1 MRYLS
6 LFSGIE
12 AASVAWMP
20 LGWEPVG
27 FSENASFP
35 AAVLK
40 AHYRSIPNFGDI
52 RTIDWRKHEQ
62 CLSADIIV
70 GGSPCQSFS
79 FAGTRTGLRG
89 SSGLMWEYVRAVR
102 KIRPRWLLWENV
114 PGALSSSRGE
124 DFRCLLQS
132 LDDLGYGLAW
142 RVLDA
147 QYFGVAQR
155 RRRLY
160 LVGSL
165 GDERAGE
172 VLFERESLRW
182 DYPTCRE
189 ERKIIAERM
198 RGSIGDKDQ
207 EYSSPGCA
215 ESCSVSGNGGR
226 NLQESSGN
234 ADILQGCESCSEPAV
249 YEISGNAIGRVSRIN
264 GGHHLGVCNPDSTG
278 AYTLTATDR
287 HAVCIPCPQHVDRE
301 CGSPIVRYLTPVEY
315 ERLQG
320 FPDGWTDVPYRG
332 HDHAPDSS
340 RYKALGNSMAVP
352 VMRWIGQRI
361 QHADMAA

>member
-1 MRYLS
+1 VRYLS

-35 AAVLK
+35 SAVLEV
-40 AHYRSIPNFGDI
+40 HYRHIPNFGDI

-79 FAGTRTGLRG
+79 FAGTRTGLQG
-89 SSGLMWEYVRAVR
+89 ASGLMWEYVRAVR
-102 KIRPRWLLWENV
+102 KIRPRWILWENV

-189 ERKIIAERM
+189 ERKIIAGRM

-207 EYSSPGCA
+207 EHSSPGCA
-215 ESCSVSGNGGR
+215 ESCNRPV
-226 NLQESSGN
+226 
-234 ADILQGCESCSEPAV
+234 V

-287 HAVCIPCPQHVDRE
+287 HAVCIPCLQDVDRE
-301 CGSPIVRYLTPVEY
+301 CGSIVRYLTPVEY

-332 HDHAPDSS
+332 HDHAPDGS

-361 QHADMAA
+361 QHADRAA